1 MSLLSESGLILGAYL
16 AAGRVGCI
24 ATCLLLGIAPLKT
37 LIIAIM
43 IDVVQLPVYGILL
56 EFSFHRVL
64 LPERL
69 TTWLKRM
76 SQSVKERMDRKSYW
90 RYMLRV
96 QPLAVIGISIIP
108 IRGFGIFTAS
118 VLAFFLGY
126 RRVKATVLIMTG
138 SSIGSVLSIL
148 ILFFPARWISGL

>member
-16 AAGRVGCI
+16 AAGRAGCI
-24 ATCLLLGIAPLKT
+24 ATCLLLGITPLKT
-37 LIIAIM
+37 LIIAMM

-56 EFSFHRVL
+56 EFSLHRAL

-69 TTWLKRM
+69 TTWLKRK
-76 SQSVKERMDRKSYW
+76 SQDVKERMDKRAHW
-90 RYMLRV
+90 RHMLRF
-96 QPLAVIGISIIP
+96 QPLAVVGISTIP

-126 RRVKATVLIMTG
+126 RRVRATVLIMIG
-138 SSIGSVLSIL
+138 SSIGSVVSIL
-148 ILFFPARWISGL
+148 ILFFPARWISAL